1 MTLAVAS
8 SPSQI
13 NFISSKNRR
22 MQSFTIHSGVVATL
36 DRANVDTD
44 QIIPKQFLKRIERTG
59 FGQFLFYDWRFLDDG
74 TTPNPEFELN
84 QSHLQ
89 GASLLVSRKNFGSGS
104 SREHAVWA
112 LDDYGFR
119 AVIAPSF
126 ADIFFNNCFKN
137 GVLPIILKEEEVDE
151 IFDRASKP
159 APYELTVN
167 LEKQIVEDSDG
178 LSLTFEIDPSRKH
191 NLLHVLDDIAETLQ
205 LEAEISA
212 YEEART
218 W

>member
-1 MTLAVAS
+1 MF
-8 SPSQI
+8 P
-13 NFISSKNRR
+13 
-22 MQSFTIHSGVVATL
+22 
-36 DRANVDTD
+36 
-44 QIIPKQFLKRIERTG
+44 
-59 FGQFLFYDWRFLDDG
+59 
-74 TTPNPEFELN
+74 
-84 QSHLQ
+84 HLQ
-89 GASLLVSRKNFGSGS
+89 TFFSTTVSKTC
-104 SREHAVWA
+104 
-112 LDDYGFR
+112 
-119 AVIAPSF
+119 P
-126 ADIFFNNCFKN
+126 
-137 GVLPIILKEEEVDE
+137 PIILKEEEVDE

-191 NLLHVLDDIAETLQ
+191 NLLHGLDDIAETLQ